1 MRIIEQPTGT
11 VRHASFTNMFV
22 QRHPTRC
29 CWVRC
34 AWKGVGASLGTWRR
48 RRSASWPSVWRS
60 RPSERSSAAASPRPS
75 WQRCRPAMPTSPA
88 CCPRVWPC
96 KASMSP
102 APRGIAA
109 HCVWLGL
116 SCTSGPARS
125 TPCVLRCLKG
135 SPANECLKGSPAN
148 ELVACADGDQALAL
162 LLPAVH
168 AHLQHG
174 RAEEGQRVAHA
185 CRDRLLAYVTGEDAL
200 LFPVFVCRD
209 RYLGATCRAEGL

>member
-1 MRIIEQPTGT
+1 MQASRTCLCSAIQHAAVWLLC
-11 VRHASFTNMFV
+11 VR
-22 QRHPTRC
+22 R
-29 CWVRC
+29 
-34 AWKGVGASLGTWRR
+34 VGASLGTWRR

-75 WQRCRPAMPTSPA
+75 WQRCRPATPCSPA

-96 KASMSP
+96 KVSMSP

-125 TPCVLRCLKG
+125 TPCVSRCLKG
-135 SPANECLKGSPAN
+135 SPAK

-162 LLPAVH
+162 LLPAVL

-174 RAEEGQRVAHA
+174 RAEERQLMARA

-200 LFPVFVCRD
+200 LFPVFMCRD
-209 RYLGATCRAEGL
+209 RYLGATC